1 MYTRRLRSVGM
12 TSPLHAVA
20 VVTASLPA
28 AAAAAAQRWQLQQ
41 GALAGQ

>member
-28 AAAAAAQRWQLQQ
+28 AAAAAQRWQLQQ